1 MALEAA
7 ERFGNVV
14 SSLYAHIDANYS
26 ETAFHLAGEDPL
38 NASGLVEW
46 VEFSAQIIG
55 RQFRRVVS
63 DDISHGNDTT
73 VLLECLIVR
82 KPRTNILRQFVI
94 ADTIRQL
101 FRNVRIQIQDDIGGT
116 GNLGFLVGDG
126 VQDEGPAPVEDD
138 LTRYLLALRLRYLEQ
153 FDPY

>member
-7 ERFGNVV
+7 ERFGNVL
-14 SSLYAHIDANYS
+14 SSLYAHITTNYS
-26 ETAFHLAGEDPL
+26 ETAFHLSGADPL
-38 NASGLVEW
+38 NTSSLAEW

-73 VLLECLIVR
+73 VLLECMIVR
-82 KPRTNILRQFVI
+82 KPRTQILRHVEI
-94 ADTIRQL
+94 ADIIRQL
-101 FRNVRIQIQDDIGGT
+101 FRNVRIQIVDDFGST

-126 VQDEGPAPVEDD
+126 VQDEGMAPVEDD